1 MRYTK
6 QDGQPSPAG
15 FRRKKGE
22 GGARRGDAGAQRSRR
37 LAAPGAAGK
46 RSVSALAQTTKRAL
60 AASFKELLAQK
71 PFNKITISDITEHCG
86 VNRMT
91 FYYHFHDIYD
101 LAQWAFEEETA
112 ELLNGS
118 LSAASW
124 KEGFVMVARQLE
136 ENQVLLAN
144 ICRSVPRRELE
155 QRMKGLVQRLLD
167 PILKRELGDAAVDP
181 QDWEFTVHFYID
193 AMVGV
198 LLEWMDGGMK
208 TEPKI
213 LAWRLDILC
222 GGGIRQAVEGF
233 RTKM

>member
-1 MRYTK
+1 M
-6 QDGQPSPAG
+6 
-15 FRRKKGE
+15 
-22 GGARRGDAGAQRSRR
+22 
-37 LAAPGAAGK
+37 
-46 RSVSALAQTTKRAL
+46 AQTTKRAL

-167 PILKRELGDAAVDP
+167 PILKRELLIAAAV
-181 QDWEFTVHFYID
+181 
-193 AMVGV
+193 VGV
-198 LLEWMDGGMK
+198 LVFLALSLRR
-208 TEPKI
+208 I
-213 LAWRLDILC
+213 LRARGNRPRVLLRRLLTLRHFLDCFKRHVSSPRSQQFVI
-222 GGGIRQAVEGF
+222 
-233 RTKM
+233 